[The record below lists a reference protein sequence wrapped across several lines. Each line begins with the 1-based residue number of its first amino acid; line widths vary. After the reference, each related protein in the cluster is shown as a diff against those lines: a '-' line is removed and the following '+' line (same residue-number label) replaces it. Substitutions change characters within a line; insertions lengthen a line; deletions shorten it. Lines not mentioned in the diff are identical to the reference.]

1 METLLQDLK
10 YAIRTLGRSPGFTA
24 VAVLSLALGIGANT
38 AIFTLTNA
46 VFLHPLPVDQ
56 PARVLEAFTVDH
68 ATVVTTPN
76 VARTPMSFKNF
87 LDFRDQ
93 NNVFSGMAAF
103 VATGVTLAGQGD
115 PKPQPAMLVSANYF
129 DVLGVKPVLGR
140 TFLPNEDRSQGGN
153 PIAVLSYAMWTRQF
167 GSDRAILGRS
177 ILLNSTAYTVIGVAP
192 PDFKGTFT
200 VGDPS
205 VVWIPMSMHAQV
217 LPGPLESVFNY
228 RRMRMIN
235 VFGRLKPG
243 IVATQALAAMKTIA
257 ARLETQYPA
266 DNNGRSVELGS
277 LSDAALGFLP
287 RDQLLIAGL
296 ALSAVVGLVLLI
308 ACVNLANL
316 LLARSTKRA
325 REMGLRTALGA
336 SRTRLVRQLLTESLL
351 LSAAGGVAGLLI
363 GSAGSSLLWSFRP
376 AFLLQNSVAL
386 RIDIRV
392 LLFTA
397 AITAFTGLIF
407 GLAPALKTST
417 TDLGAVLKT
426 GGRGGAEVWARS
438 ALRSALVISEV
449 ALALVALVG
458 SGLFIR
464 SMQRAQRIDPGFE
477 SHKLF
482 CFDFDITSRGYTP
495 ERARQFLRTVLEQAR
510 STPGVAS
517 AALADSLPL
526 NGGLLATTFPEGQ
539 GSGTDH
545 RGTLVLQES
554 VSPTYF
560 DTLRIPLEQG
570 RIFSEFDRR
579 DSAPVAVVNRAL
591 AQQFWPGQNPIGKR
605 FRFVSDNVL
614 HEVVGVVSNTAVL
627 AIGEPPQPVTYLPL
641 EQRFSTAVALDVR
654 TESNPAAVLNAV
666 LSRVQSLDSN
676 LALTNASTIQ
686 DLLAQGLWAPRMGA
700 TLFGLFGLLGM
711 LLASIGIYGV
721 MAYMVAQRTNEIG
734 IRMALGAQPGDVLR
748 LVVGQGMRLV
758 LAGIALGL
766 ACSFALSRLMRSLL
780 FDVSPSDPVTFLT
793 VSAILAAVALVA
805 GWLPAI
811 RASRIDP
818 VLALRD

>member
-10 YAIRTLGRSPGFTA
+10 YAIRTLSRSLGFTA

-46 VFLHPLPVDQ
+46 VFLHPLPVEE
-56 PARVLEAFTVDH
+56 PSRVLEAFTVDH
-68 ATVVTTPN
+68 ATVVAAPN
-76 VARTPMSFKNF
+76 IARTPMSWKNF

-103 VATGVTLAGQGD
+103 FSTPVTLTGQGE
-115 PKPQPAMLVSANYF
+115 PKPQPATLVSANYF

-140 TFLPNEDRSQGGN
+140 TFLPNDDRSQGGN

-177 ILLNSTAYTVIGVAP
+177 ISLNSTAYTVIGVAP

-243 IVATQALAAMKTIA
+243 IPATQALAAMKTIA

-363 GSAGSSLLWSFRP
+363 GSAGSLLLWSFRP

-417 TDLGAVLKT
+417 PDLGAVLKT
-426 GGRGGAEVWARS
+426 GGRGGADVWARS

-495 ERARQFLRTVLEQAR
+495 ERAHQFLRTVLEQAR

-539 GSGTDH
+539 ESGTDR

-554 VSPTYF
+554 VSPGYF

-605 FRFVSDNVL
+605 FRYVSDNVL
-614 HEVVGVVSNTAVL
+614 HEVVGVVRNTAVL

-654 TESNPAAVLNAV
+654 TESSPAAVLPAV
-666 LSRVQSLDSN
+666 LSRVQSLDNN
-676 LALTNASTIQ
+676 LALTNATTIQ

-734 IRMALGAQPGDVLR
+734 IRMALGAQPADVLR

-758 LAGIALGL
+758 LAGIALGV
-766 ACSFALSRLMRSLL
+766 ACSLALSRLMRSLL
-780 FDVSPSDPVTFLT
+780 FDLSPTDPVTFLT